1 MGGFFVAL
9 FNFSGFDIPLDA
21 FSLHHPYLKT
31 HLVEYEF
38 SAWYFLFFTIFY
50 QNTTEETKT
59 VDVSLLVPEL
69 NQALA
74 SKLSVPATVI
84 KIAKA
89 EKYRSEVAV
98 FTILDND
105 VWSVKKSSSGFI

>member
-1 MGGFFVAL
+1 MFYH
-9 FNFSGFDIPLDA
+9 FSGFDIPLDA

-50 QNTTEETKT
+50 QNQNTTEETKT

-74 SKLSVPATVI
+74 SKLSVPAAVI

-89 EKYRSEVAV
+89 EKYRSEVSV

-105 VWSVKKSSSGFI
+105 VWSVKESSRGFI